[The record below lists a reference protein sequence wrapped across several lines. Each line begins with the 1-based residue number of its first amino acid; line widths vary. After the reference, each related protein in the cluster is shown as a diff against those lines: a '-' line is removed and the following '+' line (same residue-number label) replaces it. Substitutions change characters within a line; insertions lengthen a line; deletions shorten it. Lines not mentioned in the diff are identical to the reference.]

1 MRRIAAPIVIAS
13 AIALGASFLVGL
25 PATAAPPP
33 AATSTADRSSATQT
47 PMPRVVADLAKAAVG
62 AAKDIYTCDA
72 FAKDGLKCEKKPTI
86 RDVVNKLKVIEA
98 QIADNQAQT
107 MKALDSLQ
115 SALDD
120 QDLDK
125 ALKDLSPVRAHIF
138 KAGKA
143 WDALSSCADKAVVAG
158 ATCTGYA
165 GSPLPGVPVAEG
177 ITESKVFFLEQMS
190 KITLTIEQATE
201 YFAGIEGRPSV
212 GLLHHLW
219 KVAKRYQDRDS
230 GAESPGQLPLQPVI
244 VTHKL
249 AKSFLPVMEYYRSMM
264 YLYGALRPAA
274 QELRGKS
281 SLARSEANIADSR
294 IFAATD
300 RYTVTGAYNFYRI
313 PNVPK
318 GTFAYVGGDGKLYK
332 IVPGEGKGTPLSAT
346 VVMELG
352 DRIAAYG
359 YNVNTMAKDA
369 ELMPHGGRFGVWEKV
384 KHRNFPEY
392 SYGKYAICAGK
403 GWGGC
408 PATSQPGTRRETF
421 EIGYSAAVGTK
432 DRHGNEIK
440 MRWVPMQMLAV
451 KGTWGRLVEGKLN
464 LGGSCYGEL
473 RGEPPSGVWDV
484 QFLETFRRTVE
495 GRHAMFEWDWVA
507 YGDKVRKCVGPGV
520 YVTPVR
526 GEPFSIM
533 DRGVPAGILVK

>member
-1 MRRIAAPIVIAS
+1 MRRIAAPVVIAS
-13 AIALGASFLVGL
+13 ALALAAGFLVG
-25 PATAAPPP
+25 PAATAASPP
-33 AATSTADRSSATQT
+33 AATSTSDAASVAQT
-47 PMPRVVADLAKAAVG
+47 PMPRAVADLAKAAVG
-62 AAKDIYTCDA
+62 AAKDIYKCEA
-72 FAKDGLKCEKKPTI
+72 FTKDGLKCEKKPTI

-115 SALDD
+115 AAIDA
-120 QDLDK
+120 QDLTK
-125 ALKDLSPVRAHIF
+125 ALKDLTPVRAHISD
-138 KAGKA
+138 AGKA

-165 GSPLPGVPVAEG
+165 GGPLPGVPVAEG
-177 ITESKVFFLEQMS
+177 IADSKEFFLAQMS

-201 YFAGIEGRPSV
+201 YFAGIEGQPSV
-212 GLLHHLW
+212 GLLHNLW
-219 KVAKRYQDRDS
+219 KVAKRQQDRES
-230 GAESPGQLPLQPVI
+230 GAVTPGQLPLQPVI

-249 AKSFLPVMEYYRSMM
+249 AKSFLPVMEYYRNMM

-281 SLARSEANIADSR
+281 SLAKAEANIADSR

-300 RYTVTGAYNFYRI
+300 RYTVTGAYNYYRI
-313 PNVPK
+313 PNVPSR
-318 GTFAYVGGDGKLYK
+318 TLAYVGRDGKLYK
-332 IVPGEGKGTPLSAT
+332 IVPGTGTGTPLSAT

-359 YNVNTMAKDA
+359 YNVSTMAKDP

-392 SYGKYAICAGK
+392 SYGAYAICAGK
-403 GWGGC
+403 GWAGC

-432 DRHGNEIK
+432 DRHGNLMK

-473 RGEPPSGVWDV
+473 RGEPPSGVWGV

-507 YGDKVRKCVGPGV
+507 
-520 YVTPVR
+520 
-526 GEPFSIM
+526 
-533 DRGVPAGILVK
+533 